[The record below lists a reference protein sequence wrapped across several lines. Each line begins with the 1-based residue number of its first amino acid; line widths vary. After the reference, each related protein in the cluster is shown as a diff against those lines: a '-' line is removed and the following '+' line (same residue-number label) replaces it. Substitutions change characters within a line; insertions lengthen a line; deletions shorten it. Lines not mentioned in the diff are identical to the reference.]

1 MKIKILRFNKV
12 KSTNDIAIK
21 YIKKKITKPTL
32 ITAQKQ
38 TNGRGRFGKKWV
50 SKKGNLF
57 FSIFFEINKKKMNFK
72 KFATLNAFLLKNVVS
87 KFTIRRIK
95 IKWPND
101 LLINKDKFCGILQE
115 TINYDRK
122 DFLIVGI
129 GINTNISPKI
139 KGFNSTS
146 LKTLNGKKIDNV
158 KLLSEIKSNYEKLL
172 FDLKKYNYFTIKRK
186 YKR

>member
-1 MKIKILRFNKV
+1 MKIKVLRFNKV

-21 YIKKKITKPTL
+21 YIKKKITKPML
-32 ITAQKQ
+32 ITAQNQ
-38 TNGRGRFGKKWV
+38 SNGRGRFGKKWI

-57 FSIFFEINKKKMNFK
+57 FSIFFEINQKKINFK
-72 KFATLNAFLLKNVVS
+72 KFATLNAFLLKKIVS
-87 KFTIRRIK
+87 KFTIKKIK

-101 LLINKDKFCGILQE
+101 LVINKDKFCGILQE
-115 TINYDRK
+115 TIKYDKR

-146 LKTLNGKKIDNV
+146 LKTLNGKKVDNT
-158 KLLSEIKSNYEKLL
+158 KLLSEIKSSYEKFI
-172 FDLKKYNYFTIKRK
+172 FDLKKYNYLKIKTK